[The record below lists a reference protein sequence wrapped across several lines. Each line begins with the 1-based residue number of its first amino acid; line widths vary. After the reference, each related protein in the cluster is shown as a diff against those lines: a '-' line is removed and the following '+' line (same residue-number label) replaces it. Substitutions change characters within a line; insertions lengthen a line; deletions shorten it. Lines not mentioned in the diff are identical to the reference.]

1 MSEQYQH
8 MTLRDKL
15 TEIDRLSR
23 ELNEHIEHG
32 FIPKTRELS
41 RIARK
46 GRNGEEETGITDRT
60 IRDCASQVIAS
71 ERFTEDIYNSLSR
84 LLVSVDEELTRM
96 ING

>member
-1 MSEQYQH
+1 MADTFQH

-32 FIPKTRELS
+32 FLSKTRELS
-41 RIARK
+41 RLARK

-60 IRDCASQVIAS
+60 IRDTASQVIAS
-71 ERFTEDIYNSLSR
+71 ERFTEDIYNQLSR
-84 LLVSVDEELTRM
+84 LLVSVDEELSKM